1 MWGADAAAFV
11 ADEED
16 DMVGVRT
23 SGQLVLDELL
33 RQADGAAAMLSSA
46 VGRRLQDAAQTKV
59 HFTAVP
65 HGCPSVTQSSA
76 GSCIMLRRPRCGS

>member
-33 RQADGAAAMLSSA
+33 RQADGAAAMLSAA
-46 VGRRLQDAAQTKV
+46 VGRRLQDAAQAKV
-59 HFTAVP
+59 RFTAVP
-65 HGCPSVTQSSA
+65 DGCPSITQPSA
-76 GSCIMLRRPRCGS
+76 GRCVMLRRPRCGS